1 MIKIRPKIE
10 LKPIEKFFLEKSM
23 ELLNKR
29 TIDTNRL
36 KLNNPLSTI
45 KELMNVCNDLNKGKL
60 KNHDYALSMAKESI
74 KMLNNKHYIISST
87 IDIEYFKDLINK
99 IKKDNYTKIVHAGNF
114 LLRDNN
120 GYLNNLFENVFDF
133 INTRQSVSNLDFEEM
148 REFSRLIEYLFV
160 ELNNHGYSKFYLHR
174 FMTAVFSG
182 LDSINFEERFAIIKS
197 LKDRKEEV
205 FEVIFGL
212 DTTKFDKTKIK
223 IFSNDLKVL
232 NKSDKKRISVVSQG
246 GADIFLEEHKDH
258 FLLSIK
264 VKTKDYYQALNYSR
278 KKLLHILDVLY
289 LGYSDKN
296 LSLISECFILG
307 SHQPE
312 KSSSF
317 PTMYHLDGY
326 YKSNHNLYKEL
337 LAKLSS
343 LKSSEINIETINKI
357 NSGIRYLRMGGESG
371 ELINKFINYWIGLEY
386 LFSTYDA
393 EAYTVGRL
401 REYFK
406 RCHALIY
413 IKRNMNK
420 FHKDIYRLKENEI
433 IINYNDNLEYLKLEK
448 TYDDI
453 ILNSKSPLLKF
464 RAHYY
469 KELLNDSNKVRG
481 ALENHQKNLEW
492 NLTRIYR
499 IRNEIVHNAA
509 IKEDIAVLTSHLRY
523 YLTFIINGI
532 IDFLINHPKDINNDD
547 LINIDDYFLLQ
558 DLSLSSL
565 EKKGV
570 DFKDLIKINNPLELI
585 I

>member
-1 MIKIRPKIE
+1 
-10 LKPIEKFFLEKSM
+10 
-23 ELLNKR
+23 
-29 TIDTNRL
+29 
-36 KLNNPLSTI
+36 
-45 KELMNVCNDLNKGKL
+45 
-60 KNHDYALSMAKESI
+60 
-74 KMLNNKHYIISST
+74 
-87 IDIEYFKDLINK
+87 
-99 IKKDNYTKIVHAGNF
+99 
-114 LLRDNN
+114 
-120 GYLNNLFENVFDF
+120 
-133 INTRQSVSNLDFEEM
+133 
-148 REFSRLIEYLFV
+148 
-160 ELNNHGYSKFYLHR
+160 
-174 FMTAVFSG
+174 
-182 LDSINFEERFAIIKS
+182 
-197 LKDRKEEV
+197 
-205 FEVIFGL
+205 
-212 DTTKFDKTKIK
+212 
-223 IFSNDLKVL
+223 
-232 NKSDKKRISVVSQG
+232 
-246 GADIFLEEHKDH
+246 
-258 FLLSIK
+258 
-264 VKTKDYYQALNYSR
+264 
-278 KKLLHILDVLY
+278 
-289 LGYSDKN
+289 
-296 LSLISECFILG
+296 
-307 SHQPE
+307 
-312 KSSSF
+312 
-317 PTMYHLDGY
+317 
-326 YKSNHNLYKEL
+326 
-337 LAKLSS
+337 
-343 LKSSEINIETINKI
+343 
-357 NSGIRYLRMGGESG
+357 MGGESG

-386 LFSTYDA
+386 LFSTYEA